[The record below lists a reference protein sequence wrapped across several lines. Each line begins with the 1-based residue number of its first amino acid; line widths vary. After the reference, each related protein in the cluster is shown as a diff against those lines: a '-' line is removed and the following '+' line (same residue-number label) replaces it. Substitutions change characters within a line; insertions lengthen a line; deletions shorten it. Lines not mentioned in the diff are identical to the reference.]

1 MRKSAIITIILLV
14 LLAAGGGTGYYFYD
28 KHQKQVA
35 ADSIARRD
43 SIHRA
48 REAELAR
55 WRAIEQARRDSAA
68 AYESTHAPLVIM
80 KRMEEL
86 LKSDILNHNQVGGN
100 NWTERM
106 NILQEQCKNVIAY
119 ARHPADSV
127 YRLFSFKGMMGGDSI
142 RIHGDSIMHAYN
154 ITPDSAY
161 VDVHFDLGEKYPEGQ
176 NVSFKLKFIGGE
188 WLLDDFTFQYSD
200 GESYTESK
208 EMEWFIDTYGRY
220 EATDPDEEI
229 KMEEKKAEPKKQ
241 DPPKAEQKKQDAK
254 KPEPPKAEPKKQ
266 EQKKAEPKKQDT
278 KKPEPP
284 KAEPKKQEQKKAEPK
299 KQDAKK
305 PEPKKQVQKKAE
317 PKKQETK
324 KK

>member
-86 LKSDILNHNQVGGN
+86 LKSDILNHNQVGGK

-127 YRLFSFKGMMGGDSI
+127 FRLFSFKGMMGGDSI

-154 ITPDSAY
+154 ITTDSAY

-176 NVSFKLKFIGGE
+176 NVCFKLKFIGGE

-208 EMEWFIDTYGRY
+208 EMEWFIDTYGKY

-229 KMEEKKAEPKKQ
+229 KMEEKKPEPKKQ
-241 DPPKAEQKKQDAK
+241 DPPKAEQKKPEPPKAEQKKQDAK

-266 EQKKAEPKKQDT
+266 EQKKAEPKKQEQ
-278 KKPEPP
+278 KKP
-284 KAEPKKQEQKKAEPK
+284 EPKKQEQKKPE
-299 KQDAKK
+299 QKK
-305 PEPKKQVQKKAE
+305 PE